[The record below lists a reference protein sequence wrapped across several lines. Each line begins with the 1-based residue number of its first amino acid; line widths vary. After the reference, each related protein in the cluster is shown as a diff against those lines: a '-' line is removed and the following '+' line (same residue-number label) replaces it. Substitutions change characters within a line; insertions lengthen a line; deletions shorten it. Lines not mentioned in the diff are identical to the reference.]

1 MFEWIRW
8 NEYCIFWNVLILKE
22 IYLLLLLLL
31 KKKKDKKKKESALL
45 INTVNKGF
53 LVGQFWFNEI
63 IVYNEFFQLGST
75 LFCLYGFGFWIGN

>member
-1 MFEWIRW
+1 
-8 NEYCIFWNVLILKE
+8 VLILKE

-53 LVGQFWFNEI
+53 LVGQFLI
-63 IVYNEFFQLGST
+63 
-75 LFCLYGFGFWIGN
+75 